1 MKYKIS
7 KERFNEISKKLVIY
21 FFGEI
26 YFFNHGFKT
35 KDFNTAVERKKK
47 KAKGVEHVEYV
58 EVFNSEGRNIID
70 IWIGGN
76 MRGKRCK
83 SLTNIHVEVLEPIEK
98 FLPIMRKKEFGKV
111 LSEYFQEQLNYKADC
126 IDFHYSHEEKYDDEG
141 DTEEYEFK
149 TYKYRPNKN
158 KKR

>member
-7 KERFNEISKKLVIY
+7 KERFNEISKKLVRY

-26 YFFNHGFKT
+26 YFFNYGFKT
-35 KDFNTAVERKKK
+35 KNFNTAVERKKK
-47 KAKGVEHVEYV
+47 KENSVEYL

-70 IWIGGN
+70 VWLSGN

-83 SLTNIHVEVLEPIEK
+83 SLTNIHLEELKPIEN

-126 IDFHYSHEEKYDDEG
+126 IDFHHSHDEEYDDEG
-141 DTEEYEFK
+141 DTEKYEFK
-149 TYKYRPNKN
+149 TYKYRPNK
-158 KKR
+158 KKK

>member
-35 KDFNTAVERKKK
+35 KDFNTAVERNKKK
-47 KAKGVEHVEYV
+47 ETSVEYL

-70 IWIGGN
+70 VWLSSN

-83 SLTNIHVEVLEPIEK
+83 SLTNIHLEELKPIEN
-98 FLPIMRKKEFGKV
+98 FLPIMRKKEFGKA
-111 LSEYFQEQLNYKADC
+111 LSEYFQEQLNYKPDC
-126 IDFHYSHEEKYDDEG
+126 IDFHHDHYEKYDDEG
-141 DTEEYEFK
+141 NTDEYEYK
-149 TYKYRPNKN
+149 TYKYRPNKK